1 MKLIQNIA
9 LFALLTALA
18 FLTYGCNL
26 PVTPQEQ
33 TQIDEYQRVKVCL
46 DSLWRAD
53 STHANVWRIP
63 ACKFK

>member
-1 MKLIQNIA
+1 MKLIQNLTLLILLIA
-9 LFALLTALA
+9 LTAIG
-18 FLTYGCNL
+18 YGCNL
-26 PVTPQEQ
+26 PVTPQERDQ
-33 TQIDEYQRVKVCL
+33 LDEYELVKVCL